1 MGDRAVC
8 GMAGGVSAAR
18 TGWTTMSSVSIWT
31 RLGNWLRSSQGS
43 GEESIEIQTESASAH
58 TAEDLTVVN
67 EPEPATVPED
77 EGTGLSPIGR
87 WHRREQILQRLQEG
101 YERVVELLSAIRE
114 HLDSD
119 AEHSRQIDDSICQLS
134 KTVGEWPA
142 SHERQRETLEE
153 ISKRIQDQCDQ
164 QQRLAAA
171 VSEWPAAVGRQTE
184 TIDQVREE
192 VRAGQESQSEVAS
205 SVGSLKK
212 GLGVLA
218 DSARTS
224 NRMFESLERKF
235 DARDKALVD
244 ALETQTRK
252 LKTLVGATLA
262 LSGLAAVAAI
272 VAVLLHFRSPG

>member
-1 MGDRAVC
+1 
-8 GMAGGVSAAR
+8 
-18 TGWTTMSSVSIWT
+18 MSSVSIWT
-31 RLGNWLRSSQGS
+31 RLGNWLRSSQSS
-43 GEESIEIQTESASAH
+43 GGELIEIQSDSASAP

-67 EPEPATVPED
+67 EPAPATAPED

-87 WHRREQILQRLQEG
+87 WHRREQVLQRLQEG

-119 AEHSRQIDDSICQLS
+119 SEHAQRIDDSIGQLTE
-134 KTVGEWPA
+134 TVSQWPA

-153 ISKRIQDQCDQ
+153 ISKRIQGQCDQ
-164 QQRLAAA
+164 QQRLAEA

-192 VRAGQESQSEVAS
+192 LRAGQESQSEAAS
-205 SVGSLKK
+205 TLGSLEK
-212 GLGVLA
+212 GLGGLA

-224 NRMFESLERKF
+224 TRMFESFDRKL

-272 VAVLLHFRSPG
+272 VAVALHFRSPG